1 MRLLHRKTRKN
12 SPLVLPA
19 KGLPPSEDVAHN
31 IGDTLDLPVE
41 IWERIAFCA
50 CTDGGYTAYVL
61 SLVCRNA
68 SLGARWWA
76 FDIVAVKNPNALKS
90 LLRAMHTQ
98 KRNFGI
104 HHLLIHLEHP
114 LYTRPFLELLS
125 SVSSNLHTLV
135 LLLDIGIDLSETLVE
150 PSTTFP
156 RLHKLS
162 LVGNTMVLFP
172 MQTAPRGAPSRST
185 SDKGPLHV
193 LPMFPLL
200 SSLHIA
206 FPSQKSQQSLESTL
220 KRITLFTQSRHSPK
234 LTHLTMSSV
243 PRLGFVVHPLCHI
256 LRSAHM
262 PGTLPVIGSHVHT
275 VTIVFKPGQS
285 LSTTSTPTST
295 GVIDRVREW
304 NNVFRMGGR
313 SLGYDTHTRPVVAIG
328 EAPPTS
334 KAFDLEKV
342 RHIVKRACEGYEQ
355 HLDPD
360 VQPRKVIVLDPD
372 EPTASSLTEDG
383 HPSHVFGSTDTQP
396 GAQEKQKPG
405 TSVIWPDMMAAQHD
419 FPAWKKCF
427 LQDAVTDEC

>member
-1 MRLLHRKTRKN
+1 MKLLHRKTRKN
-12 SPLVLPA
+12 SSLVLPA
-19 KGLPPSEDVAHN
+19 EGLATSGDVAHETD
-31 IGDTLDLPVE
+31 GARDLPVE
-41 IWERIAFCA
+41 IWERIAFYA

-61 SLVCRNA
+61 SLVCRDA
-68 SLGARWWA
+68 ALGARWWA
-76 FDIVAVKNPNALKS
+76 LDIVAIKNPDALKS
-90 LLRAMHTQ
+90 LLRTMHTQ
-98 KRNFGI
+98 KHNLSI
-104 HHLLIHLEHP
+104 HHLLVLLEHP
-114 LYTRPFLELLS
+114 LYTRPFLGLVS

-135 LLLDIGIDLSETLVE
+135 LLLDIGVDLSETLLE

-162 LVGNTMVLFP
+162 LVANAMVIFP
-172 MQTAPRGAPSRST
+172 MQTAPRGAPLRSA
-185 SDKGPLHV
+185 SDKGSLHV
-193 LPMFPLL
+193 LPIFPLL

-206 FPSQKSQQSLESTL
+206 FTSQKSQQSLESTL

-243 PRLGFVVHPLCHI
+243 SRLDVTVYPLCHI
-256 LRSAHM
+256 IRSAHM
-262 PGTLPVIGSHVHT
+262 PGALPVIGSHVHI
-275 VTIVFKPGQS
+275 VTIAFKPSQS

-334 KAFDLEKV
+334 KVFDLEKV
-342 RHIVKRACEGYEQ
+342 RHMVKRACEGYEQ

-360 VQPRKVIVLDPD
+360 VQPRKVIVVDPD

-383 HPSHVFGSTDTQP
+383 HPSHVFGSTDIQP

-405 TSVIWPDMMAAQHD
+405 TFVIWPDMIAPQHD